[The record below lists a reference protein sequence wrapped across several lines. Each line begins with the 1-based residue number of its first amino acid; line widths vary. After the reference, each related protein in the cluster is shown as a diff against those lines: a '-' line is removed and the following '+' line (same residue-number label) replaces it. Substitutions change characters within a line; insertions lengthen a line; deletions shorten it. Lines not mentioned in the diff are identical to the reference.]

1 MAETSRTDFSLFTHI
16 AAPPAVC
23 RIIEDILTHSI
34 TALPVRWAHNIAC
47 PASVVACLDMGA
59 DAVAAGIILRTH
71 NTAISAVAGIGGR
84 INTGPVAFQV
94 RGQADEETRA
104 TDTVG
109 GLWRARYVTS
119 AAVFGIR
126 RRINTVE
133 AAANLWKH
141 AEGLASTV
149 AADAV
154 LGRAGIVAGP
164 AVVGIGLQ
172 IHT

>member
-1 MAETSRTDFSLFTHI
+1 MADSVHAWLSLRTHSTTGTTVVRISVRISTDTIALDLAWRARRLLAETSRTDFSLFTHI

-109 GLWRARYVTS
+109 GLWRALS
-119 AAVFGIR
+119 IR
-126 RRINTVE
+126 TGVRQGV
-133 AAANLWKH
+133 
-141 AEGLASTV
+141 S
-149 AADAV
+149 
-154 LGRAGIVAGP
+154 
-164 AVVGIGLQ
+164 
-172 IHT
+172 